1 MQYTNN
7 RFYAMLTTRF
17 WGITTGVLCALLLQN
32 CQSPLHALEEEL
44 PAAAPSQSGCQP
56 PASDTLTQPLGYPP
70 SLTMA
75 THQPKVPP
83 TTFAGASP
91 STCIRPAASTAPSR
105 NSLTPDSSRPLT
117 ASTGEL
123 VHFQQVDSQWQAVLQ
138 GGTSAYAHKRT
149 LPVVSAE
156 DIGVFLARLQGQD
169 VWSSR
174 SRIHI
179 MATSSP
185 PYAPCV
191 YLGKCGLLGGMP
203 AQQVPL
209 AAAGEWLPG
218 PHLILGSG
226 AEDKAVY
233 HIPPGYRYKGYR
245 TKESSVIQRAISLT
259 IYYVAA
265 DNEQE
270 MHRLVSAQ
278 DGHTSGA
285 RLGADVGNVIPVG
298 TLEGGIVASSSVS
311 HQDFHTERARHAALV
326 VCGKTKKNKLL
337 CAKSRINLEIE
348 ILVEKT
354 QENLPSPHDFNQILS
369 AEERKKLEVAQAQ
382 LQREYEAK
390 LAAEERERALFRQE
404 YEHLLSQ
411 QQEFQTPS
419 QVALQSQIA
428 DLEKQAFGA
437 QEWEKYFGDVGSAPD
452 LPSDM
457 AAILD
462 SPCPFWPNK
471 KVRDTHLLVL
481 IPATV
486 GGVPFTLNLLGEL
499 IQHPSHGGH
508 KTEYR
513 YYNERVKAQIGAASP
528 PRSYWLLM
536 TRDVLPGSQNTGYA
550 DQKALVVG
558 YARRESV
565 PYKLLSVLEAAT
577 AILTH
582 HAREG
587 ERLFGDRPLTFTRC
601 PAVVDG
607 SYPAVVGGFE
617 PSGLDV
623 DYISYSS
630 HHLGAACCRRF

>member
-1 MQYTNN
+1 MQYTHH

-17 WGITTGVLCALLLQN
+17 WGVTTGVLCALLLQN
-32 CQSPLHALEEEL
+32 CQSPLNALEEESPAEVL
-44 PAAAPSQSGCQP
+44 PQSGCQP
-56 PASDTLTQPLGYPP
+56 LASEALTQPLGYLP
-70 SLTMA
+70 SPTRAM
-75 THQPKVPP
+75 HQPKVPP
-83 TTFAGASP
+83 TAFAGASP
-91 STCIRPAASTAPSR
+91 STGIRPAASTTRSR
-105 NSLTPDSSRPLT
+105 NIFVQDSCRPLT

-123 VHFQQVDSQWQAVLQ
+123 VHFQQVGSQWQAVLQ
-138 GGTSAYAHKRT
+138 GGAGAYAHKRT

-156 DIGVFLARLQGQD
+156 EIGVFLARLQGQD
-169 VWSSR
+169 VWVSR
-174 SRIHI
+174 SRIHVL
-179 MATSSP
+179 ATPTP
-185 PYAPCV
+185 PYSPCV
-191 YLGKCGLLGGMP
+191 YVGKLGLLGGMP

-226 AEDKAVY
+226 AADKAVY
-233 HIPPGYRYKGYR
+233 YIPPGYRYKGYR
-245 TKESSVIQRAISLT
+245 TKESSVIQRASCT

-278 DGHTSGA
+278 DGHTAGA
-285 RLGADVGNVIPVG
+285 RLGVDVGKVIPIG
-298 TLEGGIVASSSVS
+298 TLEGGIVASPPVS
-311 HQDFHTERARHAALV
+311 HQDFHTERTQHAALV

-337 CAKSRINLEIE
+337 CAKSSINLEIE

-354 QENLPSPHDFNQILS
+354 QENLSSPHAFNQTLR
-369 AEERKKLEVAQAQ
+369 AAERKKLKAAQAQ
-382 LQREYEAK
+382 LQREAQ

-419 QVALQSQIA
+419 QVALQSKIA

-457 AAILD
+457 ATILD
-462 SPCPFWPNK
+462 GPCPFWPDQLVK
-471 KVRDTHLLVL
+471 DTHLLVL

-486 GGVPFTLNLLGEL
+486 GGVPLTLNLLGEL

-508 KTEYR
+508 RTEYR
-513 YYNERVKAQIGAASP
+513 YYHGRVKSQIGKESP

-536 TRDVLPGSQNTGYA
+536 TRDVLPGSRRKVYA
-550 DQKALVVG
+550 HQKELVVG
-558 YARRESV
+558 YARRESA

-577 AILTH
+577 AILMH

-587 ERLFGDRPLTFTRC
+587 ERLFGDCPLTFTRC

-617 PSGLDV
+617 SSGLDV
-623 DYISYSS
+623 DYIRYSS
-630 HHLGAACCRRF
+630 HHLGVACCRRF